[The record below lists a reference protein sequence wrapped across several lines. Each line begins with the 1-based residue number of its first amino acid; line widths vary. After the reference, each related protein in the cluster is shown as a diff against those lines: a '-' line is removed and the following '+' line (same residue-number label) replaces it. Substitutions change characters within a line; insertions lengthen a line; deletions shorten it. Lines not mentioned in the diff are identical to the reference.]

1 MHKGHYGHYSG
12 NSKFSKR
19 HDEDYDAKEAY
30 NKNLTASA
38 RLHYLENDRHDH
50 ESPAKNIVG
59 MAGKAL
65 KSAKKAATTVKVQDF
80 NQRMKDS
87 GAPDDYNVGK
97 NQFYRNELRKK
108 GIQTFHAV
116 PWGEENHQWDGNEWK
131 SPSPATNIVGMA
143 GKAAGMAADAAQGY
157 KLAQQRE
164 AMKKALEYANSSMGD
179 FLHSHVTKKSIG
191 EAGQKLLKGSK
202 AIGQKRR
209 KLKAGPDTNYNRR
222 DKDSYFYDEDYAADA
237 GPAPTREE
245 LQNQRNEAIKAK
257 INKQN

>member
-1 MHKGHYGHYSG
+1 MGKSMHKGHYGHYSG

-59 MAGKAL
+59 MAGKA
-65 KSAKKAATTVKVQDF
+65 
-80 NQRMKDS
+80 
-87 GAPDDYNVGK
+87 
-97 NQFYRNELRKK
+97 
-108 GIQTFHAV
+108 
-116 PWGEENHQWDGNEWK
+116 
-131 SPSPATNIVGMA
+131 
-143 GKAAGMAADAAQGY
+143 AGMAAEAAQSY
-157 KLAQQRE
+157 KLASARE
-164 AMKKALEYANSSMGD
+164 AMKKAMSEGSKMA
-179 FLHSHVTKKSIG
+179 VTGGARPNFQAIG

-222 DKDSYFYDEDYAADA
+222 DKDSYFYDEDFAADA

-245 LQNQRNEAIKAK
+245 LQEQRNEALKAN
-257 INKQN
+257 INKQK